1 MQTVDSLALKFGISL
16 MGVYDTPNYLDDT
29 TRFVKFIEQK
39 GFDQVWV
46 GDSQLIHRD
55 AYTELARWAMNTNR
69 IKIGPLVT
77 NPATRHPSV
86 TASAICSIDEIS
98 NGRALLAIGTG
109 ETAVRRVGIKTR
121 PVHELESAINTIRT
135 LCLGQEV
142 DFGGTSMGIRWNKGR
157 NIPIYVTGSGPKV
170 LKLAGRVGD
179 GAIINTGATEET
191 VKFSI
196 EKVKQGLSEANRNP
210 KDVEIALFLFA
221 SVADDRRLAIEEAK
235 PFATWFFVNLPNHP
249 SVASERLSPNAREA
263 FEEYRKH
270 YYKYDEEVSHHA
282 PRWDNASSNASFL
295 DDEIVR
301 KFTLAGNPEDAIH
314 QLKELERLGIES
326 YIFRV
331 GYSENFERQLQ
342 LIAEHIIPQFR

>member
-1 MQTVDSLALKFGISL
+1 
-16 MGVYDTPNYLDDT
+16 MGVYDTPSYLDDT
-29 TRFVKFIEQK
+29 IRFVKFIERK

-55 AYTELARWAMNTNR
+55 AYTELARWAMNTYQV
-69 IKIGPLVT
+69 KIGPIVT
-77 NPATRHPSV
+77 NPVTRHPSV

-121 PVHELESAINTIRT
+121 PVNELEKAVITIRM
-135 LCLGQEV
+135 LCQGREV
-142 DFGGTSMGIRWNKGR
+142 NFGETSMGIRWNKGR

-170 LKLAGRVGD
+170 LELAGKVGD
-179 GAIINTGATEET
+179 GAIINTGASEET
-191 VKFSI
+191 VRFGI
-196 EKVKQGLSEANRNP
+196 EKVREGLGKANRNP
-210 KDVEIALFLFA
+210 TDVEIVLFLFT
-221 SVADDRRLAIEEAK
+221 SIADDRRLAIEEAK

-249 SVASERLSPNAREA
+249 SIIGARLSSDAKEA

-282 PRWDNASSNASFL
+282 AQWDSASSKASFL
-295 DDEIVR
+295 DDETVR
-301 KFTLAGNPEDAIH
+301 KFTLAGNPEDAVH
-314 QLKELERLGIES
+314 QLKELERLGMES

-331 GYSENFERQLQ
+331 GYSANFERQLA
-342 LIAEHIIPQFR
+342 LIADHVIPQFR